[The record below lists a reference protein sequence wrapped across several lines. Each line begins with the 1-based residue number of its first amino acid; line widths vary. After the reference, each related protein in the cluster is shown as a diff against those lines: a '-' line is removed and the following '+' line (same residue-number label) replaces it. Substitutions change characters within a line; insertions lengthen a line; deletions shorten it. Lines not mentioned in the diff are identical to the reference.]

1 MPSSPPIHHWLG
13 GDELNATRMNE
24 IKDSIDF
31 LRNPPTVHVRRR
43 NSNFAFTASSGIYF
57 AVPFDTLVS
66 NYDPYGMWDPV
77 QNAQL
82 TIQVPGW
89 YSCEMVTYWAGTA
102 QDVRLL
108 QVLGKNG
115 ITFDDM
121 ILRHDQTSLPNSNTA
136 VRKESLLYFNEGD
149 YIQLAVSTEGTG
161 TFTLNATS
169 DSECPQ
175 LRLRW
180 VSN

>member
-1 MPSSPPIHHWLG
+1 MPSAPIIHHWRG
-13 GDELNATRMNE
+13 GDEMNASRMNE

-31 LRNPPTVHVRRR
+31 LRNPPMVHVRRR
-43 NSNFAFTASSGIYF
+43 NTNFSFTASSGTF
-57 AVPFDTLVS
+57 FVVTFDTLVNS
-66 NYDPYGMWDPV
+66 YDPYGMWNPV
-77 QNAQL
+77 TNGLL

-89 YSCEMVTYWAGTA
+89 YSCEMVTYWAGSA

-115 ITFDDM
+115 MTFNDM
-121 ILRHDQTSLPNSNTA
+121 ILRHDQTALPNSSVA
-136 VRKESLLYFNEGD
+136 ARKESLLYFNQGD
-149 YIQLAVSTEGTG
+149 QVSLGVSTEGTG

-175 LRLRW
+175 LRIRW